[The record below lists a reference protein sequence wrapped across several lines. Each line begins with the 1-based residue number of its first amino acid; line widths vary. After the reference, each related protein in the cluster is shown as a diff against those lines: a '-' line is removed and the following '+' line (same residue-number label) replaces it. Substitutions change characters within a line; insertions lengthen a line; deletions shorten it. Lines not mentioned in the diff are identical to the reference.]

1 MTSAFAEGWIKGGFP
16 TNEPVDI
23 SRAIATAA
31 VRPDLNGC
39 TLWVSGGNLTEIE
52 NGIVGIPNRD
62 HWLGKKNNE
71 DWEKSRVFL
80 SDYVLPD
87 Q

>member
-1 MTSAFAEGWIKGGFP
+1 MPAY
-16 TNEPVDI
+16 NEKIRDHYANPRNTGAIEHTAARAIVRSPVDSDTVQI
-23 SRAIATAA
+23 
-31 VRPDLNGC
+31 
-39 TLWVSGGNLTEIE
+39 TLQIE